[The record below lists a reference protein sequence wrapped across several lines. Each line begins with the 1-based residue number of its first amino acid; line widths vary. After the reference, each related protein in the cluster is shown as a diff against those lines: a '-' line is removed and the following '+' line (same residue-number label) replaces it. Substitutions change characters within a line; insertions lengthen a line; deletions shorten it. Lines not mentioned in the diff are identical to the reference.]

1 MADAGR
7 MLGFRRP
14 FLRASSLL
22 AREAGASAAWWRFLT
37 RCPGPAQ
44 CVGESC
50 SCVAADD
57 QAHCCEQ
64 PHGIVGDAEFPH
76 ADDGGSVSGRSNST
90 RGIVL
95 PMQYSIAR

>member
-1 MADAGR
+1 MADADR
-7 MLGFRRP
+7 MASGGHFSRP
-14 FLRASSLL
+14 AACLRARLGHQQLGGLSSRAVL
-22 AREAGASAAWWRFLT
+22 AQRS
-37 RCPGPAQ
+37 
-44 CVGESC
+44 VGESC